1 MKVKLGLPSNLF
13 ARLSLE
19 ESLAKVWRLNP
30 EAVELVLD
38 RPHVSAEELEGGNL
52 KLRLEILRSLSPRRE
67 LSAHANF
74 GKVNPSS
81 LFFHSRRRSLRILE
95 ACLKLSAEVNARVLV
110 VHPGFLPPLA
120 DLPWVGGY
128 LQRKAWRSL
137 LNSLRRC
144 LKLSEDY
151 GVPLG
156 LENIH
161 GKRSPFSLPSQASQL
176 AENLEGLRFTFD
188 LGHAYIEARRLG
200 MARGEAEA
208 WLAGEMV
215 KHFKGRL
222 IHVHLHDNRG
232 LKDSHLPPGTG
243 EINFKPF
250 REALETLD
258 FQGQV
263 ILEIWSPKN
272 PEEDGRRALEEA
284 RNIGLREGLKYVYLG
299 NVPGHPGENTYC
311 PRCGELLIERWGFT
325 ISRLR
330 LEDGCCP
337 RCGEAIPIMGRCQPS
352 RLRL

>member
-13 ARLSLE
+13 AELSLE
-19 ESLAKVWRLNP
+19 ESLARVWSLNP

-38 RPHVSAEELEGGNL
+38 RPHISAKELEEGGL
-52 KLRLEILRSLSPRRE
+52 EARLEVLESLSPRRE

-74 GKVNPSS
+74 GKVNPAS
-81 LFFHSRRRSLRILE
+81 LAYSTRRRSLRILE
-95 ACLKLSAEVNARVLV
+95 ACFKLSVKVGAKVLV
-110 VHPGFLPPLA
+110 VHPGLLPLLAGLPL
-120 DLPWVGGY
+120 VGGY
-128 LQRKAWRSL
+128 LQRKAWQSL
-137 LNSLRRC
+137 LKSLERY

-200 MARGEAEA
+200 MTRGEAEA
-208 WLAGEMV
+208 WLAGEVV
-215 KHFKGRL
+215 KHLGGRL

-243 EINFKPF
+243 EINFKPL

-263 ILEIWSPKN
+263 ILEIWSPRN
-272 PEEDGRRALEEA
+272 PEGDGRRALEEA
-284 RNIGLREGLKYVYLG
+284 RKIFLK
-299 NVPGHPGENTYC
+299 
-311 PRCGELLIERWGFT
+311 
-325 ISRLR
+325 
-330 LEDGCCP
+330 
-337 RCGEAIPIMGRCQPS
+337 A
-352 RLRL
+352 